1 MTNTDNKKYI
11 KQVKSLIPFN
21 SKDKKEYLKLL
32 ERQITEY
39 CGNTPDYTYDSITV
53 EFGTPNETAGEY
65 IQQLDTTEVIN
76 HLKKSHII
84 KTAITIFI
92 IAIISISLF
101 KTYRLNQL
109 YEEAKSSIN
118 GYYETTINEE

>member
-11 KQVKSLIPFN
+11 KQVKSLIPFS
-21 SKDKKEYLKLL
+21 SKDKKEFLKLL
-32 ERQITEY
+32 ERQINEY
-39 CGNTPDYTYDSITV
+39 CENMPNYTYDSITV

-65 IQQLDTTEVIN
+65 IQQLDTTEVIK
-76 HLKKSHII
+76 HLKKNHII

-92 IAIISISLF
+92 ITIISISLF
-101 KTYRLNQL
+101 RTYRLNQL

-118 GYYETTINEE
+118 GYYETTIEEE